1 MYHIGFVLKDL
12 YPKFDIFAKLPI
24 LAMSRWKV
32 YVWRISSEIVPH
44 FRLRCCFGWL
54 SSPMFLLFKEK
65 DLKWQKAHLIISLK
79 LHLVYSANK
88 TLKLFYFVKNIC
100 IDMLNYYKFFQ
111 FSNNINILQYT
122 LLSYSVFR
130 TEIGKYY
137 CLYLIKYLSR

>member
-1 MYHIGFVLKDL
+1 M
-12 YPKFDIFAKLPI
+12 
-24 LAMSRWKV
+24 
-32 YVWRISSEIVPH
+32 
-44 FRLRCCFGWL
+44 
-54 SSPMFLLFKEK
+54 
-65 DLKWQKAHLIISLK
+65 SLK